1 MIYWARCGHH
11 GLDQTLQAL
20 IVLPSSHRLT
30 HRKLAPSKTKG
41 NCRDTF
47 LVQIFST
54 RIVNLRKIANVQKLI
69 RSGHQT
75 YIHMKEFFSL
85 RIRENKKL
93 YHEFIQI
100 STLAPPS
107 LCAWTPACLLTLL
120 QIQPPLMSHCCIM
133 RPHEMPEIFQNC
145 SLCNCLAVR

>member
-1 MIYWARCGHH
+1 MRLEFQSSIVYNEIEIKKSVIYWARCGHH

-41 NCRDTF
+41 NCRDMF

-75 YIHMKEFFSL
+75 YI
-85 RIRENKKL
+85 
-93 YHEFIQI
+93 
-100 STLAPPS
+100 
-107 LCAWTPACLLTLL
+107 
-120 QIQPPLMSHCCIM
+120 
-133 RPHEMPEIFQNC
+133 
-145 SLCNCLAVR
+145 